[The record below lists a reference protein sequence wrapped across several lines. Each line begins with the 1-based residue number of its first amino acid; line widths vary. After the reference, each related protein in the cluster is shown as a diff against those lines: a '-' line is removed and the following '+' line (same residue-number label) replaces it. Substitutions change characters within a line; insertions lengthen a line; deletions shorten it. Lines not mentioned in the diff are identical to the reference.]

1 VSQILIENNFC
12 YITDESDIT
21 FVREL
26 DDELSFKV
34 QGAEHMRAF
43 KGYWTNGHYVK
54 WDGVHRILTANLSF
68 PRGLLQRVLDFY
80 ASHGKKVK
88 VFGDD
93 KIISPLG
100 SFDILPKLR
109 EIGKDPYFYQIETLE
124 AVKKQNNG
132 IIRIATGG
140 GKTVCIALMLA
151 HFGKSSIV
159 YVVGTDLLYQMHE
172 LFKTLFG
179 KDNVGI
185 IGDGLCDI
193 RDINVASVWTVGKA
207 LGLKGSEILEDT
219 VGDEKDLDENKY
231 RYILDI
237 MGRAKVHI
245 FDECHLA
252 ACDTIQAISRNIN
265 PEHIYGLSA
274 TPHRDDNASLLIEAV
289 FGNKIV
295 DISAS
300 YLIQRG
306 FLAKPIIK
314 FLRTQKYSGN
324 KKDKYPTVYKNHII
338 SNPDRNGK
346 IITGASKLVEQGY
359 QVLVSYQ
366 RIGHGKFLYDQISK
380 DMPCILLSG
389 KDSSEV
395 RMAAKEKLEN
405 KEINCIL
412 ASSIFDLGVDL
423 PSLSGL
429 ILAGGGKS
437 SVRALQRIG
446 RVIRKF
452 EGKSQAAV
460 IDFIDDAPFLKQH
473 STTRRNIYSIEEEF
487 QIILPK

>member
-1 VSQILIENNFC
+1 MSQILVEKNFC
-12 YITDESDIT
+12 YISDETDSS
-21 FVREL
+21 FVRAL
-26 DDELSFKV
+26 DNELSFKV
-34 QGAEHMRAF
+34 QGAEHTPAF
-43 KGYWTNGHYVK
+43 KGYWSGGHFVK
-54 WDGVHRILTANLSF
+54 WDGVHRILSANLSF
-68 PRGLLQRVLDFY
+68 PKGLLQRVLDFY
-80 ASHGKKVK
+80 ESRGKKVT
-88 VFGDD
+88 VFDEK

-100 SFDILPKLR
+100 SFDILPKLK
-109 EIGKDPYFYQIETLE
+109 EMGKEPYFYQLDTLE

-172 LFKTLFG
+172 LFTTLFG
-179 KDNVGI
+179 ADSVGI
-185 IGDGLCDI
+185 IGDGLCEI
-193 RDINVASVWTVGKA
+193 KDINVASVWTVGKA
-207 LGLKGSEILEDT
+207 LGLKGSDILEDN
-219 VGDEKDLDENKY
+219 VGDEKDLDECKY
-231 RYILDI
+231 RHILDI
-237 MGRAKVHI
+237 MGQAKVHI

-252 ACDTIQAISRNIN
+252 ACDTIQAISRSIN

-289 FGNKIV
+289 FGNRIV

-300 YLIQRG
+300 FLIKRG

-314 FLRTQKYSGN
+314 FLKNSKYTGD
-324 KKDKYPTVYKNHII
+324 KKDKYPTVYKNYII
-338 SNPDRNGK
+338 SNPERNGK

-366 RIGHGKFLYDQISK
+366 RLNHGKFLYDQISK
-380 DMPCILLSG
+380 NMPCVLLSG
-389 KDSSEV
+389 KDSAEV
-395 RMAAKEKLEN
+395 RLAAKEQLEN

-446 RVIRKF
+446 RVIRRHLN
-452 EGKSQAAV
+452 KSQAAI
-460 IDFIDDAPFLKQH
+460 IDFVDDAPHLKKH
-473 STTRRNIYSIEEEF
+473 SKARQKIYSIEEEF
-487 QIILPK
+487 QIIMPK